1 MLHFEEY
8 RHATSDLWVVF
19 VHGIGGSTL
28 TWKKQ
33 LDAFKQEYNLLLI
46 DLPGHGASQGITGR
60 LTHKQV
66 NDEIKS
72 VLDCIGI
79 QRADFIGMSLGTL
92 VIMSFAVAYPTYV
105 NSIILGGAI
114 INTQGIYRHLMNIAD
129 VIKEFLPKVATYKIF
144 AQIVMPAK
152 WHAKSR
158 HIFFREATKLS
169 RRDFLSWVDYITN
182 MSKQREIMEM
192 LKSLKI
198 PTLFVS
204 GDHDSCFIGGIKK
217 LSDKLSSAKL
227 IILEKCGHVC
237 TIERW
242 KDFNQ
247 HALDYLCSLHPIAQP
262 VLA

>member
-28 TWKKQ
+28 TWNKQ
-33 LDAFKQEYNLLLI
+33 LDAFQQEYNLLLI
-46 DLPGHGASQGITGR
+46 DLPGHGASQEVTGR
-60 LTHKQV
+60 LTYKQV

-72 VLDCIGI
+72 ALDCIGI

-169 RRDFLSWVDYITN
+169 RRDFLSWVDYMTN